1 MDGKPIVWIAS
12 SRNDVRR
19 FPRDARRKAGL
30 ELRAMQRGQEPTDY
44 KPIPSVGP
52 GVYEIRI
59 RAQDIYRVFYVARF
73 EEVIYVLHAFQK
85 KTQKTAKY
93 DIEIGVNVIKRSSST
108 AGRGH
113 KARGIQLTHG
123 SDNVFEDVGFK
134 AEEAAN
140 LKIRADLLLDL
151 RQYIQTRGWTQTE
164 AADFFGETQPRISNL
179 LKGEIGRF
187 SIDKLIVMLAR
198 AGIRVRLEIEPQAA

>member
-1 MDGKPIVWIAS
+1 MDDKPIVWIAS

-30 ELRAMQRGQEPTDY
+30 ELRAVQRGQEPTDY

-59 RAQDIYRVFYVARF
+59 RVQDIYRVFYIAKF

-93 DIEIGVNVIKRSSST
+93 DIEIGRKRYKT
-108 AGRGH
+108 VQLHRR
-113 KARGIQLTHG
+113 AR
-123 SDNVFEDVGFK
+123 
-134 AEEAAN
+134 
-140 LKIRADLLLDL
+140 
-151 RQYIQTRGWTQTE
+151 
-164 AADFFGETQPRISNL
+164 P
-179 LKGEIGRF
+179 
-187 SIDKLIVMLAR
+187 
-198 AGIRVRLEIEPQAA
+198 

>member
-1 MDGKPIVWIAS
+1 MDDKPIVWIAS

-30 ELRAMQRGQEPTDY
+30 ELRAVQRGQEPTDY

-59 RAQDIYRVFYVARF
+59 RVQDIYRVFYVAKF

-93 DIEIGVNVIKRSSST
+93 DIEIGRKRYKT
-108 AGRGH
+108 VQLYRR
-113 KARGIQLTHG
+113 AR
-123 SDNVFEDVGFK
+123 
-134 AEEAAN
+134 
-140 LKIRADLLLDL
+140 
-151 RQYIQTRGWTQTE
+151 
-164 AADFFGETQPRISNL
+164 P
-179 LKGEIGRF
+179 
-187 SIDKLIVMLAR
+187 
-198 AGIRVRLEIEPQAA
+198 

>member
-1 MDGKPIVWIAS
+1 MDDKPIVWIAS

-30 ELRAMQRGQEPTDY
+30 ELRAVQRGQEPTDY

-59 RAQDIYRVFYVARF
+59 RAQDIYRVFYVAKF

-93 DIEIGVNVIKRSSST
+93 DIEIGRKRYKT
-108 AGRGH
+108 VQLHRR
-113 KARGIQLTHG
+113 AR
-123 SDNVFEDVGFK
+123 
-134 AEEAAN
+134 
-140 LKIRADLLLDL
+140 
-151 RQYIQTRGWTQTE
+151 
-164 AADFFGETQPRISNL
+164 P
-179 LKGEIGRF
+179 
-187 SIDKLIVMLAR
+187 
-198 AGIRVRLEIEPQAA
+198 